1 MPTPCACTGNGRQA
15 GSQARA
21 DYCGRHDAPTSRD
34 GPSRRSLPGVE
45 LGEKIRSRTKLAQ
58 QHDGKDRWYLE
69 ALGLA
74 LDKQQ
79 DKFFGAW
86 LEAIGSD
93 WDTPAGRDII
103 WRSRSSK
110 TSDLLVKI
118 LLNKKTKDEEK
129 PRYIRALDFQS
140 GPEKD
145 AALIKL
151 IGAGS

>member
-1 MPTPCACTGNGRQA
+1 MYVKGPAIRLAA
-15 GSQARA
+15 GTAKPLLWPKLIGGG
-21 DYCGRHDAPTSRD
+21 CNP
-34 GPSRRSLPGVE
+34 PPLW
-45 LGEKIRSRTKLAQ
+45 TKLAQ

-69 ALGLA
+69 ALGIA

-79 DKFFGAW
+79 DKFFSAW
-86 LEAIGSD
+86 LETVGSD
-93 WDTPAGRDII
+93 WDTPTGRDIV
-103 WRSRSSK
+103 WRSRSKK
-110 TSDLLVKI
+110 TSELLVKI
-118 LLNKKTKDEEK
+118 LLNEKTKEEEK

>member
-1 MPTPCACTGNGRQA
+1 MNVLQIHILEVGQRLIGDIGAVVAQVLL
-15 GSQARA
+15 
-21 DYCGRHDAPTSRD
+21 DDAPEV
-34 GPSRRSLPGVE
+34 GYLFFLH
-45 LGEKIRSRTKLAQ
+45 LGCGDAKR
-58 QHDGKDRWYLE
+58 LE